1 MPEET
6 VTASRRPLTRERI
19 LEAAVGII
27 DEEGLEALSMRRLG
41 AKLGV
46 EAMSIYNHVPNKD
59 ALLQAVADHLIS
71 LTATPAEGTW
81 KERLST
87 RLRSMRASLKQHP
100 NTIPLLVRYHAHST
114 ESFRVIEDGLGAL
127 RQAGFGPEETI
138 MVQRVLSAF
147 TIGTAVIESG
157 EPIGGGVDEERGL
170 PQVDLPLADFPCL
183 HELRGYHRRCEFDET
198 FERALEVIL
207 DGLEQRFLKEARNP

>member
-1 MPEET
+1 MPQET
-6 VTASRRPLTRERI
+6 VAASRKPLTRERI

-27 DEEGLEALSMRRLG
+27 DEEGLEGLSMRRLG

-59 ALLQAVADHLIS
+59 ALLQEVADHLIS
-71 LTATPAEGTW
+71 MTATPAEGTW
-81 KERLST
+81 KERLSA

-100 NTIPLLVRYHAHST
+100 NTIPLLVRYHAHSI

-127 RQAGFGPEETI
+127 REAGFGPAETI

-157 EPIGGGVDEERGL
+157 EPIGGVTDEDPGL
-170 PQVDLPLADFPCL
+170 PQVDLPRAEFPCL
-183 HELRGYHRRCEFDET
+183 HELRGYHRECAFDDT
-198 FERALEVIL
+198 FERALQVIL
-207 DGLEQRFLKEARNP
+207 DGLEQRFLAGPRNQ